1 MGFVGGNECVTNQP
15 QRTSAGRLT
24 FMRYYMHSTLTPS
37 PKQISVRKGSSFC
50 DRGRLNFFCVTR
62 HLADGLES
70 CFYRF
75 LEIFLSKGSLS
86 QNKYYFNLYEFLK
99 RRIHALV
106 GRLKNRCFCWFLAV
120 KFVPLKGTPTWRLRA
135 L

>member
-1 MGFVGGNECVTNQP
+1 MRDERTP
-15 QRTSAGRLT
+15 KTSAGRLT
-24 FMRYYMHSTLTPS
+24 FMTYYLHSTLTPFY
-37 PKQISVRKGSSFC
+37 PNKFSVRQGSSFC
-50 DRGRLNFFCVTR
+50 DREQLNFFCVTW

-70 CFYRF
+70 SYYRF
-75 LEIFLSKGSLS
+75 LEIFLSKDSLS

-106 GRLKNRCFCWFLAV
+106 GKRKNRCFCWFLAAI
-120 KFVPLKGTPTWRLRA
+120 FVSLKGTPTWRLRA